1 MKKLFTVLMLLI
13 ATSSIAQIKRD
24 TITDL
29 SPILVTSVRADSK
42 IPITQKTLSASD
54 IQNGYQGQEI
64 PMILGN
70 LPSVYSNSDG
80 GHGMGYSYFSLR
92 GIDQT
97 RVNLTL
103 NGIPL
108 NEPEDLGCYT
118 SNYPSFINSIHSIQ
132 MQRGVGTS
140 SNGASSFA
148 GSINFQTKDGL
159 EKGTELQLG
168 GGSFNTARFNVSTST
183 GLSKKG
189 FALFANIGGVRTDGF
204 RDNSG
209 SRGGSAFV
217 SAGHYSKRSITK
229 INVFSGISENQ
240 MAWEGE
246 TDSTLNVNFKAN
258 HRGLD
263 NSDRFNQTH
272 IQLQRIQN
280 FTPNVKWSTTAFYNH
295 LNGNYDVYNLHDTSL
310 IQNKLD
316 SSRFYYGAE
325 TQSSDW
331 RGLVSQLDFRLT
343 DFKVSTGIS
352 YNNYIRYHNGY
363 DVAYD
368 TIKVTKSN
376 TLYSN
381 NGNKTDLSGFFK
393 FSYDN
398 RKVLIYADAQIR
410 QVGYNYSGSD
420 TSFNKSWL
428 FFNPKIGVKY
438 FLNNKTNIYWGAGI
452 SHREP
457 TRSVFLQGNLYTS
470 TGYFTD
476 AKSEQVIDNEIG
488 VNYKGKKLKLQANAY
503 LMVFNNEIIPI
514 GKTGGNSLPVMVNTD
529 KSVRYG
535 IELDGEYQ
543 IINNLTYCF
552 TTTLSKSEFKDS
564 SRVRTHLYSPSVLIM
579 HSLNYT
585 NGNWSFNVNHNY
597 YSEVYLDKDN
607 NFTAPVASTV
617 GANVSYDFKKI
628 NISVQGNNITNERV
642 FYNGCV
648 KNNTRYMFANALANY
663 YVTLRI
669 KL

>member
-80 GHGMGYSYFSLR
+80 GHAMGYSYFSLR

-168 GGSFNTARFNVSTST
+168 WGSFNTARFNVSTST

-189 FALFANIGGVRTDGF
+189 FALFTNIGGVRTDGF

-217 SAGHYSKRSITK
+217 SAGHYSKRSVTK
-229 INVFSGISENQ
+229 INVFTGISENQ
-240 MAWEGE
+240 MAFEGE
-246 TDSTLNVNFKAN
+246 TDSTLNVNFKTN

-263 NSDRFNQTH
+263 NMDYFNQTH
-272 IQLQRIQN
+272 IQLQHIQN
-280 FTPNVKWSTTAFYNH
+280 FTSSVKWSTTAFYNH
-295 LNGNYDVYNLHDTSL
+295 LKGHYDVYGLKTFDV
-310 IQNKLD
+310 D
-316 SSRFYYGAE
+316 GYYAAE
-325 TQSSDW
+325 QQSSDW
-331 RGLVSQLDFRLT
+331 RGVISQIDFRT
-343 DFKVSTGIS
+343 SDIKTSAGIS
-352 YNNYIRYHNGY
+352 YNNYVRWHDG
-363 DVAYD
+363 YD
-368 TIKVTKSN
+368 TIIGLRTN
-376 TLYSN
+376 YSN
-381 NGNKTDLSGFFK
+381 SGKKNDLSGFIK

-438 FLNNKTNIYWGAGI
+438 FLNNKINIYWGAGI

-585 NGNWSFNVNHNY
+585 KGNWSFNVNHNY

>member
-1 MKKLFTVLMLLI
+1 M
-13 ATSSIAQIKRD
+13 D
-24 TITDL
+24 
-29 SPILVTSVRADSK
+29 
-42 IPITQKTLSASD
+42 
-54 IQNGYQGQEI
+54 Y
-64 PMILGN
+64 
-70 LPSVYSNSDG
+70 
-80 GHGMGYSYFSLR
+80 
-92 GIDQT
+92 
-97 RVNLTL
+97 
-103 NGIPL
+103 
-108 NEPEDLGCYT
+108 
-118 SNYPSFINSIHSIQ
+118 
-132 MQRGVGTS
+132 
-140 SNGASSFA
+140 
-148 GSINFQTKDGL
+148 
-159 EKGTELQLG
+159 
-168 GGSFNTARFNVSTST
+168 
-183 GLSKKG
+183 
-189 FALFANIGGVRTDGF
+189 
-204 RDNSG
+204 
-209 SRGGSAFV
+209 
-217 SAGHYSKRSITK
+217 
-229 INVFSGISENQ
+229 
-240 MAWEGE
+240 
-246 TDSTLNVNFKAN
+246 
-258 HRGLD
+258 
-263 NSDRFNQTH
+263 FNQTH
-272 IQLQRIQN
+272 IQLQHIQN
-280 FTPNVKWSTTAFYNH
+280 FTSRAKWSTTAFYNH
-295 LNGNYDVYNLHDTSL
+295 LNGHYDVYGLKTFDV
-310 IQNKLD
+310 D
-316 SSRFYYGAE
+316 GYYAAE
-325 TQSSDW
+325 QQSSDW
-331 RGLVSQLDFRLT
+331 RGVISQIDFRT
-343 DFKVSTGIS
+343 SDIKTSAGIS
-352 YNNYIRYHNGY
+352 YNNYVRWHDG
-363 DVAYD
+363 YD
-368 TIKVTKSN
+368 TIIGLRTN
-376 TLYSN
+376 YSN
-381 NGNKTDLSGFFK
+381 SGKKNDLSGFIK

-438 FLNNKTNIYWGAGI
+438 FLNNKINIYWGAGI

-585 NGNWSFNVNHNY
+585 KGNWSFNVNHNY

-628 NISVQGNNITNERV
+628 NISVQGNNITNERI